1 MINQFTPVNPA
12 ISLFQ
17 RLQARKSPVR
27 VLQPVSRTEERLP
40 FTVRLVRSEADL
52 NKAVHIRHV
61 AYARHLPTFAETL
74 MLPEQNDFEDGVV
87 VLLAESKLDGSP
99 LGSMRIQ
106 TNRFNPL
113 CLENSMDLPLW
124 LQGRTLAE
132 ASRLGITDDKTGSMV
147 KTVLFKAFYQ
157 YCQQEAIDY
166 MVITARSPIDRQY
179 ERLLFED
186 VYPEAG
192 YIPLRHVNNLPHRIM
207 YLNVVTAQERWA
219 AVKHPLIDFMCNTA
233 HPDIDVNEPAVLSE
247 RRRPK
252 PSLSAPEAICI

>member
-1 MINQFTPVNPA
+1 MIHQFTPANPS

-17 RLQARKSPVR
+17 RLQARKPPVH
-27 VLQPVSRTEERLP
+27 VLNPMSSTEERLP
-40 FTVRLVRSEADL
+40 FTVRLVRNEDDL
-52 NKAVHIRHV
+52 KKSVHIRHV

-74 MLPEQNDFEDGVV
+74 KLPEVYDYEDGVV

-113 CLENSMDLPLW
+113 SLEESMDLPLW

-132 ASRLGITDDKTGSMV
+132 ASRLGITVDKIGSMV
-147 KTVLFKAFYQ
+147 KTVLFKAFFQ

-166 MVITARSPIDRQY
+166 MVITARSPVDRQY

-186 VYPEAG
+186 VSPEAG
-192 YIPLRHVNNLPHRIM
+192 YIPLKHVDNLPHRIM
-207 YLNVVTAQERWA
+207 ALNVGTAQDRWA
-219 AVKHPLIDFMCNTA
+219 AVKHPLLSFMCHTQ
-233 HPDIDVNEPAVLSE
+233 HPDIDVSQRVILSE
-247 RRRPK
+247 RRRPQR
-252 PSLSAPEAICI
+252 SLSAPKAISF

>member
-52 NKAVHIRHV
+52 NKAVHIRHM

-74 MLPEQNDFEDGVV
+74 VLPEQNDFEDGVV
-87 VLLAESKLDGSP
+87 VLLAESKVDGSA

-113 CLENSMDLPLW
+113 CLEDSMDLPLW
-124 LQGRTLAE
+124 MQGRSMAE
-132 ASRLGITDDKTGSMV
+132 ACRLGITDDKIGSMV
-147 KTVLFKAFYQ
+147 KTILFKAFYQ
-157 YCQQEAIDY
+157 YCKQEAIDY

-192 YIPLRHVNNLPHRIM
+192 YIALRHVHNLPHRIM
-207 YLNVVTAQERWA
+207 FLNVGTAQERWS
-219 AVKHPLIDFMCNTA
+219 AVKHPLFGFMCHIQ
-233 HPDIDVNEPAVLSE
+233 HPDIDISEQVVMSE
-247 RRRPK
+247 RRRQQSPL
-252 PSLSAPEAICI
+252 PMLEAVYV